1 MTISTFPTGRSPAA
15 AIWLSR
21 LYGQRHLELIFT
33 WSSARLPFRLL
44 PRKKG
49 GREWDGGRQDFAADG
64 RGKTSAVGEVQ
75 TDRNFRA
82 NIVPYSDHFMERGL

>member
-1 MTISTFPTGRSPAA
+1 MAKPVIRTAT
-15 AIWLSR
+15 SR
-21 LYGQRHLELIFT
+21 TTLHMVERAFAVT
-33 WSSARLPFRLL
+33 FRLL